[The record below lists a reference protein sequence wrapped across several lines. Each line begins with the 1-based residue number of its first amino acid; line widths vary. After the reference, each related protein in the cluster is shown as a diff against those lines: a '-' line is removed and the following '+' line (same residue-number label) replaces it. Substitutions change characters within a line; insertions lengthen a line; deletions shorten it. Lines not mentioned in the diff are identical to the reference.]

1 MNLIF
6 ILFLIYLKIQNGEE
20 SFFKIKNIASDYCI
34 DANSASVFTNDC
46 NFLSKTQKWII
57 LMDSETLIH
66 GIKVYQFVNSATSL
80 CLDSDNSNK
89 KVFLNECN
97 KLKYS
102 QNWSL
107 LMQNAI
113 NSLCLEGNLDNSLNI
128 NNCDKSSFN
137 QKWLLQKEDKINPL
151 ETTTNLVKFNS
162 GKLIFKLIQ

>member
-1 MNLIF
+1 M
-6 ILFLIYLKIQNGEE
+6 
-20 SFFKIKNIASDYCI
+20 
-34 DANSASVFTNDC
+34 
-46 NFLSKTQKWII
+46 
-57 LMDSETLIH
+57 IH
-66 GIKVYQFVNSATSL
+66 GIKVHQFVNSATSL

-128 NNCDKSSFN
+128 NNCDNSFN

-151 ETTTNLVKFNS
+151 EKTTNLVNFDS